1 MNYKTNILT
10 AAVFAAIFVGIHPFR
25 TGNVYA
31 GNQDRSGQA
40 GASELLINPWARSSG
55 WAGANIAGV
64 RGLEGQFLNVAGTA
78 FTKKTELLFSNVNYL
93 KGSDISINSFGF
105 SQRVGESGVLALGL
119 MSMSFGDIE
128 YTTTEMPEGGLGDF
142 TISFMNIGLSYAK
155 GFTDHIF
162 GGMCL
167 RVINQAIPDARA
179 GSVALDAGIQYI
191 AGKDNNVKFGIS
203 LKNVGPKMQ
212 FSGDGLGSRFVNL
225 NNNDSYTLD
234 YRSESFELPSQVN
247 IGGAYDYYIGGD
259 TANKIHRITPAV
271 SFTSNS
277 FTKDEVRFGLEY
289 GFKSFLMLRAGY
301 VFEKGI
307 GNDDD
312 SKENYRTTA
321 QKGLS
326 AGFTIEIPVSKEK
339 GSTFGFDYSYR
350 ATKPFDGTH
359 SIGIRMNL

>member
-1 MNYKTNILT
+1 MNYKTKILT
-10 AAVFAAIFVGIHPFR
+10 AAVFSGAILAGTAF
-25 TGNVYA
+25 A

-55 WAGANIAGV
+55 WASANIAGV
-64 RGLEGQFLNVAGTA
+64 RGLEGQFLNCAGTA
-78 FTKKTELLFSNVNYL
+78 FTKKTELLFSRTNYL
-93 KGSDISINSFGF
+93 KGSDININAFGF
-105 SQRVGESGVLALGL
+105 SQKVGESGVLALGFV
-119 MSMSFGDIE
+119 SMSFGDIE

-167 RVINQAIPDARA
+167 RVINQSIPDARA
-179 GSVALDAGIQYI
+179 GGVALDAGIQYI
-191 AGKDNNVKFGIS
+191 AGKEDNIKFGIS

-212 FSGDGLGSRFVNL
+212 FSGDGLGDRFL
-225 NNNDSYTLD
+225 QPNNDGSYTLD
-234 YRSESFELPSQVN
+234 QRSESFELPSQVN
-247 IGGAYDYYIGGD
+247 IGGAYDYYIDGD

-277 FTKDEVRFGLEY
+277 FTKDELRVGLEY

-301 VFEKGI
+301 GYTKGI

-312 SKENYRTTA
+312 TKENYRTSA
-321 QKGLS
+321 QKPLS
-326 AGFTIEIPVSKEK
+326 AGFTIELPLNKEK
-339 GSTFGFDYSYR
+339 GSTFGLDYSYR